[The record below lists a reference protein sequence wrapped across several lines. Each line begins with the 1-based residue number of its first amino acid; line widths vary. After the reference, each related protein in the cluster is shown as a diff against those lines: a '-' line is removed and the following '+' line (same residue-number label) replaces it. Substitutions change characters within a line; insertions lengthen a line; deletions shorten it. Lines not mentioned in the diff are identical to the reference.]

1 MAPYD
6 DLQIFTSLRYDP
18 QCAEFE
24 PENGS
29 FYLLHCHRDR
39 LVEAA
44 QYFGFSSTVDRLEG
58 TQGLQWLKDRL
69 DEKIKD
75 WQRKNS
81 SGTSGDEP
89 QKVCQ
94 SSLSVKDESHF
105 KCSG

>member
-18 QCAEFE
+18 QCADVE
-24 PENGS
+24 PENGP
-29 FYLLHCHRDR
+29 FYLLHCHRDL

-44 QYFGFSSTVDRLEG
+44 RYFGFASTVDRLEG
-58 TQGLQWLKDRL
+58 REGLKWLKDRL

-75 WQRKNS
+75 WQRSQNS
-81 SGTSGDEP
+81 GIAGNDA

-94 SSLSVKDESHF
+94 SNL
-105 KCSG
+105 